1 MDDFNQ
7 QMESAS
13 DALAAI
19 ADGPGQDAAAS
30 LEAAFSQAGASIEA
44 SLSQAARSGEL
55 DFAQMARS
63 VLADL
68 ASIAA
73 EAALA
78 RAGIGTAPAPMTV
91 NVQSLAGGGNSAVSA
106 KDVSKAIAKA
116 AAIGRRFA

>member
-7 QMESAS
+7 QIESAS
-13 DALAAI
+13 DALGAL
-19 ADGPGQDAAAS
+19 ADGPGRDAAAS
-30 LEAAFSQAGASIEA
+30 LEAAFSRAGASIEA

-78 RAGIGTAPAPMTV
+78 RARVGAAQSPMMV

>member
-13 DALAAI
+13 DALAAL
-19 ADGPGQDAAAS
+19 ADGAGRDAAAS

-78 RAGIGTAPAPMTV
+78 RAGVGVAQAPMTV